1 VIISCFV
8 KQHFI
13 NCINYIASYDRMMNG
28 EGCERMSTLKYYID
42 SCLEILS
49 RTTNISVRLAGFQ
62 AEIRTL
68 DLPNTKW
75 FKVRLPMD

>member
-1 VIISCFV
+1 
-8 KQHFI
+8 
-13 NCINYIASYDRMMNG
+13 
-28 EGCERMSTLKYYID
+28 MSTLKYYID